1 MSQVLTQK
9 ESGVLEV
16 ALNRPEKKNALTQ
29 GMYSGMGQALQGA
42 KSDPE
47 IKAVLFYGNGG
58 NFTSGNDLM
67 DFIQNP
73 PDSPDTP
80 VMQFIHETLEF
91 EKPIVVAVQGYAV
104 GLGTTF
110 LLHADL
116 VYAAESARFQLPFV
130 NLGLVPEFGATF
142 LLPRMLGN
150 VRASELLL
158 LGEFFGPDQAKETGL
173 VNAVCP
179 DSEVLTQA
187 REKARM
193 LASKPASSVRAT
205 KKLLH
210 APYQELLFQAV
221 AAEGIA
227 FAEQLAS
234 PEFAE
239 AAQAFFKRKS

>member
-1 MSQVLTQK
+1 MSQVLTQI

-29 GMYSGMGQALQGA
+29 GMYSDMAQALRAA

-47 IKAVLFYGNGG
+47 IRAVLFYGYGG

-91 EKPIVVAVQGYAV
+91 EKPIVVVVQGYAV

-150 VRASELLL
+150 VRASEVIL
-158 LGEFFGPDQAKETGL
+158 LGDVFGPDQALEMGL
-173 VNAVCP
+173 VNAIFP
-179 DSEVLTQA
+179 DHEILAQA
-187 REKARM
+187 REKARV
-193 LASKPASSVRAT
+193 LASKPASSVMAT
-205 KKLLH
+205 KRLLR
-210 APYQELLFQAV
+210 APDRDLVLQAV
-221 AAEGIA
+221 AEEGVA

>member
-1 MSQVLTQK
+1 MSQVLIQR

-29 GMYSGMGQALQGA
+29 EMYSGMQQALKEA
-42 KSDPE
+42 KSNPE
-47 IKAVLFYGNGG
+47 IRAVLFYGNGG

-73 PDSPDTP
+73 PDSLDTP
-80 VMQFIHETLEF
+80 VMRFIKETIEF
-91 EKPIVVAVQGYAV
+91 EKPVVAAVQGYAV

-116 VYAAESARFQLPFV
+116 VYAGESARSQLPFV
-130 NLGLVPEFGATF
+130 NLGLVPEFGATL
-142 LLPRMLGN
+142 LLPQVLGN

-158 LGEFFGPDQAKETGL
+158 LGDVFGPEEAKGMGL
-173 VNAVCP
+173 VNRVYP
-179 DSEVLTQA
+179 DSELLAQA
-187 REKARM
+187 REKARA
-193 LASKPASSVRAT
+193 LASKPASAVSAT
-205 KKLLH
+205 KRLLRSQSRDKLL
-210 APYQELLFQAV
+210 QAV
-221 AAEGIA
+221 AAEGMA

>member
-1 MSQVLTQK
+1 MSQILTQR

-29 GMYSGMGQALQGA
+29 GMYSGMAQALREA

-47 IKAVLFYGNGG
+47 IRAVLFYGNGG

-67 DFIQNP
+67 DFIQSP

-80 VMQFIHETLEF
+80 VMQFINETLEF
-91 EKPIVVAVQGYAV
+91 EKPIVVAVQGYAI

-116 VYAAESARFQLPFV
+116 VYAAESARFQLPFI

-142 LLPRMLGN
+142 LLPRLLGN

-158 LGEFFGPDQAKETGL
+158 LGEVFGSSEAKEVGL
-173 VNAVCP
+173 VNAIFP
-179 DSEVLTQA
+179 DPEILAQA
-187 REKARM
+187 REKARA
-193 LASKPASSVRAT
+193 LAGKPASALGAT
-205 KKLLH
+205 KRLLR
-210 APYQELLFQAV
+210 APYRDLLLQSV
-221 AAEGIA
+221 AAEGMA
-227 FAEQLAS
+227 FAEQLAT

>member
-1 MSQVLTQK
+1 MSQILTQR

-29 GMYSGMGQALQGA
+29 GMYSGMAQALREA

-47 IKAVLFYGNGG
+47 IRAVLFYGNGG

-67 DFIQNP
+67 DFIQSP

-80 VMQFIHETLEF
+80 VMQFINETLEF

-116 VYAAESARFQLPFV
+116 VYAAESARFQLPFI

-142 LLPRMLGN
+142 LLPRLLGN

-158 LGEFFGPDQAKETGL
+158 LGEVFGSSEAKEMGL
-173 VNAVCP
+173 VNAIFP
-179 DSEVLTQA
+179 DPEILAQA
-187 REKARM
+187 REKARA
-193 LASKPASSVRAT
+193 LAGKPASALGAT
-205 KKLLH
+205 KRLLR
-210 APYQELLFQAV
+210 APYRDLLLQSV
-221 AAEGIA
+221 ADEGMA
-227 FAEQLAS
+227 FAEQLAT